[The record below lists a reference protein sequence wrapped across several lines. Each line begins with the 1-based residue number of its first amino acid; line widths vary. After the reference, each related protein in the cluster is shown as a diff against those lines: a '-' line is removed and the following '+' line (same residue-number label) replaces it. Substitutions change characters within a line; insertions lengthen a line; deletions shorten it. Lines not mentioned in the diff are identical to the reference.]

1 MEGRNTMSSRKEVE
15 NHNMFQDNEFQKSP
29 KDKKYI
35 KEEYA
40 MDEKMTI
47 PDFDNQVV
55 KDSAWQERKDTR

>member
-1 MEGRNTMSSRKEVE
+1 MSSRKEIE
-15 NHNMFQDNEFQKSP
+15 NHNMFEDNEFQKPS
-29 KDKKYI
+29 KGKKYI

-55 KDSAWQERKDTR
+55 KDSAWRERKVTR

>member
-1 MEGRNTMSSRKEVE
+1 MSSRKEVQ
-15 NHNMFQDNEFQKSP
+15 NHNIFKDNDFQKPPRS
-29 KDKKYI
+29 KRYI

-55 KDSAWQERKDTR
+55 KDSAWQERKITR